1 MTSLRI
7 RDGLNRFIKNIF
19 ELPIGDILEKK
30 KNKLPSKN
38 FDEDMND
45 WVIGVKGVKGN
56 SGV

>member
-19 ELPIGDILEKK
+19 ELPIGDILGKK
-30 KNKLPSKN
+30 INNSPSKN
-38 FDEDMND
+38 FNEDMND
-45 WVIGVKGVKGN
+45 WVKGVKGN

>member
-30 KNKLPSKN
+30 N
-38 FDEDMND
+38 
-45 WVIGVKGVKGN
+45 
-56 SGV
+56 